1 MSLGGRTARHHKK
14 RGGGLGGPDLGQR
27 GGDLMNVY
35 STFRNGLADTID
47 SGANFIRSWLPEPIK
62 KLTRDIDVHSI
73 LGGRVDLE
81 NNGITMGGGRRRRR

>member
-14 RGGGLGGPDLGQR
+14 RRGGGPGGPDLGQR

-62 KLTRDIDVHSI
+62 KLTTDSGVHSI
-73 LGGRVDLE
+73 LGGSVEGEVSGR
-81 NNGITMGGGRRRRR
+81 TMGGGRRRR